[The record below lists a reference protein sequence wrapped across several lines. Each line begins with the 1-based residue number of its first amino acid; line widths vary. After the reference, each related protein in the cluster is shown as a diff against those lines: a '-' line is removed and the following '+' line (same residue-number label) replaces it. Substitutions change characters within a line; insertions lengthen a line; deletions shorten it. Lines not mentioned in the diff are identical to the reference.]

1 VKPAGFIGCLFL
13 GVPLGLAAQNA
24 HNSISNGVAGGQI
37 TTLIGPDG
45 KAVPG
50 TQAYPQLNLCP
61 ISIQASHLPDGNVV
75 NTGAGLH
82 GDGFPT
88 FHSPKPKGVG
98 QLLHFNLHSPD
109 QRTIASATMHLRGWT
124 MKVRTAK
131 VGSSEDVTLP
141 VQTLTVSFTPNGD
154 NAVKADVWAPG
165 LTAVESVELLSV
177 KYTDGSTWTPV
188 QGHAC
193 RVTPDHMML
202 IIQ

>member
-1 VKPAGFIGCLFL
+1 
-13 GVPLGLAAQNA
+13 
-24 HNSISNGVAGGQI
+24 
-37 TTLIGPDG
+37 
-45 KAVPG
+45 
-50 TQAYPQLNLCP
+50 
-61 ISIQASHLPDGNVV
+61 
-75 NTGAGLH
+75 
-82 GDGFPT
+82 
-88 FHSPKPKGVG
+88 
-98 QLLHFNLHSPD
+98 
-109 QRTIASATMHLRGWT
+109 

-154 NAVKADVWAPG
+154 HTVKADVWAPG
-165 LTAVESVELLSV
+165 LTAVVSVELLSV